1 LNEDVPA
8 SSRWNKAAL
17 AQRFQAGCSGEG
29 STMAADITRAIE
41 RRPARHRAAVDERK
55 SGREKSGREKSGRGK
70 SIGTRRR
77 RTVTAL
83 AATAL
88 TLLVGGC
95 VCRPLHVSET
105 APATVEDL
113 KASLP

>member
-1 LNEDVPA
+1 
-8 SSRWNKAAL
+8 
-17 AQRFQAGCSGEG
+17 
-29 STMAADITRAIE
+29 MAADVTRAIE
-41 RRPARHRAAVDERK
+41 RRPVRHRAAVDERK
-55 SGREKSGREKSGRGK
+55 SGRKKSGQGK

-77 RTVTAL
+77 RMVTAL
-83 AATAL
+83 AAIAL